1 MMAQAM
7 ANRGDKLDRTK
18 EIIKTSV
25 IGIAANIALA
35 SLKLGVGLRS
45 GSTSITLDAVN
56 NLTDALAPLITIIG
70 VKMSAKDPNRRH
82 PYGYGRIECLST
94 MAIGMIISCTG
105 LFSIVESIK
114 KVVHPAVPNYSA
126 LALVIIGVTVAA
138 RMILGLYTIKTGKK
152 IESES
157 LVASGKDALNDS
169 FISISTIVVAVVFI
183 LTGLNVEAF
192 LGLVFSIL
200 ILKAGLE
207 TLDVTVS
214 KILGER
220 VPVKL
225 SKAVKESIKT
235 FPEVDGV
242 YCLVIHD
249 YGRDRLLGSAH
260 IEVPESLT
268 ALYLD
273 SLERNIAQKVLQ
285 DTGVNLSGITVYATN
300 GRSQEAA
307 SDKNKV
313 KSVLSEYKDV
323 LQMHGFYKDK
333 VDMVVKF
340 DIVVDFDAQNKKAL
354 RDEIAQRVKK
364 LFPEYDVSIT
374 VDYDYSE

>member
-1 MMAQAM
+1 M
-7 ANRGDKLDRTK
+7 DRTSK
-18 EIIKTSV
+18 IIRTSV
-25 IGIAANIALA
+25 IGILANVVLA
-35 SLKLGVGLRS
+35 GLKLAVGLRS
-45 GSTSITLDAVN
+45 VSTSITLDAVN

-70 VKMSAKDPNRRH
+70 VKLSAKEPDRKH

-94 MAIGMIISCTG
+94 MAIGIIISYTG
-105 LFSIVESIK
+105 LFSIIESVK
-114 KVVHPAVPNYSA
+114 KIMRPATPNYNA
-126 LALVIIGVTVAA
+126 LTLLVIAVTVVA
-138 RMILGLYTIKTGKK
+138 RMLLGLYTIKSGKK
-152 IESES
+152 LESES

-169 FISISTIVVAVVFI
+169 FISISTIVVALVFI

-192 LGLVFSIL
+192 LGLVFSGL
-200 ILKAGLE
+200 ILKAGME
-207 TLDVTVS
+207 TLYGTVS

-220 VPVKL
+220 VPIEL

-242 YCLVIHD
+242 YCLVVHE

-273 SLERNIAQKVLQ
+273 SLERSIVQKVLA
-285 DTGVNLSGITVYATN
+285 DTGVELIGITVYATN
-300 GRSQEAA
+300 AASQEAA

-313 KSVLSEYKDV
+313 KKILLEYKDV

-340 DIVVDFDAQNKKAL
+340 DLVIDFDAKNKKAL

>member
-1 MMAQAM
+1 M
-7 ANRGDKLDRTK
+7 GDKMDRTK

-25 IGIAANIALA
+25 IGIAANVVLA
-35 SLKLGVGLRS
+35 SLKLLVGLRS
-45 GSTSITLDAVN
+45 SSTSITLDAVN

-70 VKMSAKDPNRRH
+70 VKLSEKDPDRRH

-94 MAIGMIISCTG
+94 MAIGIIISYTG

-114 KVVHPAVPNYSA
+114 KIINPAAPSYSV
-126 LALVIIGVTVAA
+126 LALEVIGGTVAA
-138 RMILGLYTIKTGKK
+138 RMALGLYTIKSGKK
-152 IESES
+152 LDSES

-169 FISISTIVVAVVFI
+169 FISISTIVVALVFI
-183 LTGLNVEAF
+183 LTGLNLEAF
-192 LGLVFSIL
+192 LGLVFSVL

-207 TLDVTVS
+207 TLYATVS
-214 KILGER
+214 EILGER

-260 IEVPESLT
+260 IEVNESLT

-273 SLERNIAQKVLQ
+273 SLERSIAQKVLQ

-300 GRSQEAA
+300 AGSQEATN
-307 SDKNKV
+307 DKNKV
-313 KSVLSEYKDV
+313 KKLLSEYKDV

-333 VDMVVKF
+333 IDMVVKF

-354 RDEIAQRVKK
+354 RKEIGERVKK

>member
-1 MMAQAM
+1 MIAQAM

-126 LALVIIGVTVAA
+126 LALVIVGVTVVA

-152 IESES
+152 I
-157 LVASGKDALNDS
+157 
-169 FISISTIVVAVVFI
+169 
-183 LTGLNVEAF
+183 
-192 LGLVFSIL
+192 
-200 ILKAGLE
+200 LK
-207 TLDVTVS
+207 
-214 KILGER
+214 
-220 VPVKL
+220 
-225 SKAVKESIKT
+225 
-235 FPEVDGV
+235 
-242 YCLVIHD
+242 
-249 YGRDRLLGSAH
+249 
-260 IEVPESLT
+260 
-268 ALYLD
+268 
-273 SLERNIAQKVLQ
+273 
-285 DTGVNLSGITVYATN
+285 
-300 GRSQEAA
+300 
-307 SDKNKV
+307 
-313 KSVLSEYKDV
+313 
-323 LQMHGFYKDK
+323 M
-333 VDMVVKF
+333 
-340 DIVVDFDAQNKKAL
+340 
-354 RDEIAQRVKK
+354 
-364 LFPEYDVSIT
+364 
-374 VDYDYSE
+374 